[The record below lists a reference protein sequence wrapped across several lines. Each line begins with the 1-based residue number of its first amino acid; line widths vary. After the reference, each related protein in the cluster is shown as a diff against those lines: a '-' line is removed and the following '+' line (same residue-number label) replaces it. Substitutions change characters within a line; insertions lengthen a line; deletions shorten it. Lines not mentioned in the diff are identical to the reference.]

1 MDCAFCGSDSHATE
15 AHRTLEKAFSETY
28 GGRAHLVPL
37 RVGNAVNPAA
47 VVLELDERAI
57 GDPEREGHTLTVFFS
72 RKVRADEI
80 TSSDIKI
87 AFPTDSAVGS

>member
-15 AHRTLEKAFSETY
+15 AHKTLEKAFSETY

-47 VVLELDERAI
+47 VVLELDERAV

-72 RKVRADEI
+72 RKVTEEDI
-80 TSSDIKI
+80 TSSEFKI
-87 AFPTDSAVGS
+87 AFPTDSAV